1 MTWTEENNR
10 LRASYKFADF
20 VEAFAFMTSVA
31 IAAEKA
37 NHHPNWS
44 NVYNTVKFEL
54 CTHDMGNTVTQ
65 KDRDLAETI
74 DRIYQKYK

>member
-10 LRASYKFADF
+10 LQASYTFSDF
-20 VEAFAFMTSVA
+20 SEAFAFMTSVA

-44 NVYNTVKFEL
+44 NVYNKVTFEL
-54 CTHDMGNTVTQ
+54 CTHDAGNTVTQ